1 MVYRSSK
8 VVKSFPVA
16 WIVVPFMTMSSSLR
30 PTNGNLGLILAI
42 KMKLI
47 NSPKIHKFRTSLL
60 QRSIRFVTVTFK
72 NIAFSSLFQ
81 LYLWDPLVL
90 VSQST
95 FKMYFSTNFL
105 GKTTWRLRLVSVPKL
120 IATKFKILLT
130 WNLTRSELVFTV
142 HVLVWNVSSLSMILI
157 CQRKKNTVP
166 NLQSKFWDNLW
177 HRVVGMITKTRSIL
191 SVPCKIL

>member
-1 MVYRSSK
+1 MAKRPSQTAKRRKKTSKLLTVASCGLAFGLFAVSSTLLTVSQLIFTSKRSVTVKLMVYRSSK

-30 PTNGNLGLILAI
+30 PMNGNLGLILAI

-95 FKMYFSTNFL
+95 FKMYFLTNFL
-105 GKTTWRLRLVSVPKL
+105 GKTT
-120 IATKFKILLT
+120 
-130 WNLTRSELVFTV
+130 
-142 HVLVWNVSSLSMILI
+142 
-157 CQRKKNTVP
+157 
-166 NLQSKFWDNLW
+166 
-177 HRVVGMITKTRSIL
+177 
-191 SVPCKIL
+191 